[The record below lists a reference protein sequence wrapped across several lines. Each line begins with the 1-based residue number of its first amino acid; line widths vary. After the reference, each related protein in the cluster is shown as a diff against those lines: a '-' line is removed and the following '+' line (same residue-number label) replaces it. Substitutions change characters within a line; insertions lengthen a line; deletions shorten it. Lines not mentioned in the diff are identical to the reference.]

1 MRVDSHI
8 ERGGEVPP
16 FYDSLIGKLIVAG
29 KTRAEAVTRLGHAL
43 DSLEIDGIQT
53 TAGLHR
59 RILADPRFIRGEV
72 DTRFF
77 EGLAH
82 G

>member
-1 MRVDSHI
+1 VDTHI
-8 ERGGEVPP
+8 AAGGVVPP
-16 FYDSLIGKLIVAG
+16 FYDSLIGKLIVSG
-29 KTRAEAVTRLGHAL
+29 RDRAEAVEKLRAAL
-43 DSLEIDGIQT
+43 DVLDIEGVAT
-53 TAGLHR
+53 TAPLHR
-59 RILADPRFIRGEV
+59 RIAEDPRFVKGEV

>member
-1 MRVDSHI
+1 VDTHI
-8 ERGGEVPP
+8 AAGGMVPP
-16 FYDSLIGKLIVAG
+16 FYDSLIGKLIVHG
-29 KTRAEAVTRLGHAL
+29 GDRAEAVARLRGALAAL
-43 DSLEIDGIQT
+43 DIAGIAT
-53 TAGLHR
+53 TAPLHR
-59 RILADPRFIRGEV
+59 RIVDDARFIKGEV